1 MWGLLQVSTTTLI
14 SSLPLQRNS
23 VRIAEKIR
31 VGEDTTIDVAGL

>member
-23 VRIAEKIR
+23 VRIEEKLR